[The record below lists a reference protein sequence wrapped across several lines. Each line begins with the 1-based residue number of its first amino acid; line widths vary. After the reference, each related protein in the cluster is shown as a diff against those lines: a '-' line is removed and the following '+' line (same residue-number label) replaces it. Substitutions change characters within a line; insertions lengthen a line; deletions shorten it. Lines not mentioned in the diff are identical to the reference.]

1 MGEHMA
7 ATHRPMERCS
17 ENHSMDSVGLLN
29 QERFHLYAKKSTRP
43 AVKANPPMVFNR
55 ALLGL

>member
-1 MGEHMA
+1 MA